1 MKKWIFLGIGI
12 LLMFGPIVLGLSAML
27 QMLGVFIGAIELW
40 ITRPIE
46 IGSILCLV
54 ALCLLPGLTPAVV
67 FTAAFGNSTIMF
79 LVFSCLLTYGLSATG
94 VLRKLALFF
103 INNPISKRSVWHFLG
118 MYLLSM
124 LILGS
129 FIAPTTLFILYF
141 GIAKE
146 IYSLLKLEQGDKLAR
161 NMMIGTGFFASI
173 SCAMTPIAHT
183 FPIMALGYYSAATGI
198 AIPYLTYMAFSV
210 PIGIILAVIAFALLC
225 KGLTNNYNLQ
235 AVTLTAD
242 GWTPKAKFS
251 LGVFIAVVIMWL
263 IVGIWPAA
271 FAGLNA
277 LSTAWPA
284 MLGCA
289 ALAIADCF
297 SFKDGFAKG
306 VPWSAIT
313 LCGATLALGSAL
325 KMEQFGIISAISAW
339 LAPIMS
345 TISPL
350 IIIAILTV
358 VLTNLIS
365 NIVTTTVSYNLIV
378 PTLITTGLFN
388 PATATILIGIGASL
402 AYALPSSIAHIAL
415 AGSSGWATS
424 SDMLKYGSIMVLVSV
439 LTILLIGVII

>member
-1 MKKWIFLGIGI
+1 MKKWIALGAGI
-12 LLMFGPIVLGLSAML
+12 ALMFGPMLLGLSAML
-27 QMLGVFIGAIELW
+27 QMLGVFIGAIFLW

-54 ALCLLPGLTPAVV
+54 ALCLLPGLTPAAV

-103 INNPISKRSVWHFLG
+103 INNPISKRNVWCFLG

-141 GIAKE
+141 GISKE
-146 IYSLLKLEQGDKLAR
+146 IYELLKLEQGDKLAR

-183 FPIMALGYYSAATGI
+183 FPIMALGYYATATGI

-210 PIGIILAVIAFALLC
+210 PIGLILAAIAFGLLC
-225 KGLTNNYNLQ
+225 LGLKNEYNLQ
-235 AVTLTAD
+235 AVTLTAES
-242 GWTPKAKFS
+242 WTPKMKYS
-251 LGVFIAVVIMWL
+251 LGVFIAVVIAWL

-284 MLGCA
+284 MVGCA
-289 ALAIADCF
+289 LLAVGDCF
-297 SFKDGFAKG
+297 NFKDGFSKG

-325 KMEQFGIISAISAW
+325 KMEQFGIIAAVSNW
-339 LAPIMS
+339 LAPIMG
-345 TISPL
+345 IVSPL
-350 IIIAILTV
+350 LIIAVLTI

-378 PTLITTGLFN
+378 PTLITTGIFS
-388 PATATILIGIGASL
+388 PVTATILIGIGASL

-424 SDMLKYGSIMVLVSV
+424 GDMLKYGSIMVVISI
-439 LTILLIGVII
+439 LTMLLIGVII